1 VTLTIEI
8 TSDFIC
14 PWCLVVDAR
23 LNRAIEQLNGQP
35 EEAPAAALSKLKTP
49 VEIKRIWY
57 PFELNPT
64 MPEAG
69 MDRKTY
75 RSNKFGSWE
84 YSQFLD
90 AQTIQATASDGI
102 EFRYDLM
109 QVTPNTLKAHR
120 LTWLADQEG
129 KATEMVE
136 RILRAYF
143 SEGQDIT
150 QVEILAQ
157 LAAEVGLEA
166 ERVKAFLTSTQG
178 MKEVKALEQQA
189 ASRNIRGVPNIKIGK
204 ETIVGAQSVDVF
216 LSALQTAVKELQA
229 WLTDKTRQR
238 LSSGRR

>member
-14 PWCLVVDAR
+14 PWCLVVDTR
-23 LNRAIEQLNGQP
+23 LNRAIEQLK
-35 EEAPAAALSKLKTP
+35 APVK
-49 VEIKRIWY
+49 IQRIWY

-84 YSQFLD
+84 YSQLLD
-90 AQTIQATASDGI
+90 AQTVQASASDGI

-109 QVTPNTLKAHR
+109 QVTPNTFKAHR

-157 LAAEVGLEA
+157 LAVEVGLEA
-166 ERVKAFLTSTQG
+166 DPVTFLTSTQG
-178 MKEVKALEQQA
+178 VREVKALEQQA

-216 LSALQTAVKELQA
+216 LSALQIAVNELQA
-229 WLTDKTRQR
+229 A
-238 LSSGRR
+238 

>member
-1 VTLTIEI
+1 MTLTIEI

-23 LNRAIEQLNGQP
+23 LNQAIAQLNP
-35 EEAPAAALSKLKTP
+35 P

-69 MDRKTY
+69 IDRKTY

-84 YSQFLD
+84 YSQSLD
-90 AQTIQATASDGI
+90 AQTVQATASDGI

-120 LTWLADQEG
+120 LTWLADQTG

-136 RILRAYF
+136 RVFRAYF
-143 SEGQDIT
+143 TEGQDIT
-150 QVEILAQ
+150 NVEILAQ
-157 LAAEVGLEA
+157 LAAEVGIA
-166 ERVKAFLTSTQG
+166 AQVRPFLTSTVG
-178 MKEVKALEQQA
+178 VKEVKELEQQA
-189 ASRNIRGVPNIKIGK
+189 AIRKIRGVPHVKIGK
-204 ETIVGAQSVDVF
+204 ETIVGAQSMDVF
-216 LSALQTAVKELQA
+216 LSALQTAVNQQQA
-229 WLTDKTRQR
+229 A
-238 LSSGRR
+238 

>member
-1 VTLTIEI
+1 MTLTIEI

-14 PWCLVVDAR
+14 PWCLVVDTR
-23 LNRAIEQLNGQP
+23 LNQAIAQLNP
-35 EEAPAAALSKLKTP
+35 P
-49 VEIKRIWY
+49 VEIQRIWY

-84 YSQFLD
+84 YSQSLD
-90 AQTIQATASDGI
+90 AQTVQATTNDGI

-143 SEGQDIT
+143 TEGQDIT
-150 QVEILAQ
+150 NVEILAQ
-157 LAAEVGLEA
+157 LAAEVGIA
-166 ERVKAFLTSTQG
+166 GQVRPFLNSTVG
-178 MKEVKALEQQA
+178 VREVKELGQQA
-189 ASRNIRGVPNIKIGK
+189 ASRKIRGVPHVKIGN
-204 ETIVGAQSVDVF
+204 ETIVGAQSVEVF
-216 LSALQTAVKELQA
+216 LSALQTALNQQQVA
-229 WLTDKTRQR
+229 
-238 LSSGRR
+238 

>member
-1 VTLTIEI
+1 MTLTIEI

-23 LNRAIEQLNGQP
+23 LNQAIAQLNP
-35 EEAPAAALSKLKTP
+35 P

-69 MDRKTY
+69 IDRKTY

-84 YSQFLD
+84 YSQSLD
-90 AQTIQATASDGI
+90 AQTVQATASDGI

-120 LTWLADQEG
+120 LTWLADQTG

-136 RILRAYF
+136 RVLRAYF
-143 SEGQDIT
+143 TEGQDIT
-150 QVEILAQ
+150 NVEILAQ
-157 LAAEVGLEA
+157 LAAEVGIA
-166 ERVKAFLTSTQG
+166 AQVRPFLTSTVG
-178 MKEVKALEQQA
+178 VKEVKDLEQQA
-189 ASRNIRGVPNIKIGK
+189 AIRKIRGVPHVKIGK
-204 ETIVGAQSVDVF
+204 ETIVGAQSMDVF
-216 LSALQTAVKELQA
+216 LSTLKTAVNQQQA
-229 WLTDKTRQR
+229 V
-238 LSSGRR
+238 

>member
-1 VTLTIEI
+1 MTLTIEI

-14 PWCLVVDAR
+14 PWCLVVDTR
-23 LNRAIEQLNGQP
+23 LNRAIEQL
-35 EEAPAAALSKLKTP
+35 KTP
-49 VEIKRIWY
+49 VEIKRVWY

-64 MPEAG
+64 MPETG

-84 YSQFLD
+84 YSQSLD
-90 AQTIQATASDGI
+90 TQTIQATASDGI
-102 EFRYDLM
+102 KFRYDLM

-129 KATEMVE
+129 KATEMAE

-157 LAAEVGLEA
+157 LATEVGLEA

-178 MKEVKALEQQA
+178 VKEVKVLEQQA

-216 LSALQTAVKELQA
+216 LSTLQTAVNELQA
-229 WLTDKTRQR
+229 V
-238 LSSGRR
+238 

>member
-1 VTLTIEI
+1 MTLTIEI

-23 LNRAIEQLNGQP
+23 LNQAIEQLK
-35 EEAPAAALSKLKTP
+35 APVK
-49 VEIKRIWY
+49 IQRIWY

-84 YSQFLD
+84 YSQLLD
-90 AQTIQATASDGI
+90 TQTIQATASDGI

-120 LTWLADQEG
+120 LTWLAEQED
-129 KATEMVE
+129 KTTEMAE

-166 ERVKAFLTSTQG
+166 DRVKAFLTSTQG
-178 MKEVKALEQQA
+178 VKEVKVLEQQA

-216 LSALQTAVKELQA
+216 LSALQTAVNELQA
-229 WLTDKTRQR
+229 V
-238 LSSGRR
+238 

>member
-1 VTLTIEI
+1 MTITIEI

-14 PWCLVVDAR
+14 PWCLVVDVR
-23 LNRAIEQLNGQP
+23 LNRAIEQLK
-35 EEAPAAALSKLKTP
+35 AA
-49 VEIKRIWY
+49 VEIKRLWY

-69 MDRKTY
+69 MERKTY
-75 RSNKFGSWE
+75 RSKKFGSWE
-84 YSQFLD
+84 YSQALD

-166 ERVKAFLTSTQG
+166 DPVTFLTSTQG
-178 MKEVKALEQQA
+178 VKEVKALEQQA

-204 ETIVGAQSVDVF
+204 ETIIGAQSVAVF
-216 LSALQTAVKELQA
+216 LSALQTAVNELQA
-229 WLTDKTRQR
+229 A
-238 LSSGRR
+238 

>member
-1 VTLTIEI
+1 MTLTIEI

-14 PWCLVVDAR
+14 PWCLVVDTR
-23 LNRAIEQLNGQP
+23 LNRAIEQLK
-35 EEAPAAALSKLKTP
+35 AP
-49 VEIKRIWY
+49 IKIQRVWY

-69 MDRKTY
+69 MDRQTY

-84 YSQFLD
+84 YSQRLD
-90 AQTIQATASDGI
+90 AQTVQATASDGI

-109 QVTPNTLKAHR
+109 LITPNTLKAHR

-129 KATEMVE
+129 KATEMAE

-143 SEGQDIT
+143 SEGKDIT

-166 ERVKAFLTSTQG
+166 DPVKAFLTSTQG
-178 MKEVKALEQQA
+178 VKEVKAMEQQA
-189 ASRNIRGVPNIKIGK
+189 ASRNIRGVPNIKIGR

-216 LSALQTAVKELQA
+216 LSALQTAVNELQA
-229 WLTDKTRQR
+229 A
-238 LSSGRR
+238 